1 MGDYGSA
8 LTNTCLKNYNLKM
21 GLLCIDNLGFDASP
35 IELNSAGKHRQLVI
49 WKWIL
54 IRLTEKNN
62 IGIYTYFSLTVIFP
76 CPFKF
81 YNVYTKHC
89 FRYS

>member
-8 LTNTCLKNYNLKM
+8 LTNACLKNYNLKM

-54 IRLTEKNN
+54 YVSQKKITLGFVL
-62 IGIYTYFSLTVIFP
+62 ISP
-76 CPFKF
+76 
-81 YNVYTKHC
+81 
-89 FRYS
+89 